1 MVVSFINKQ
10 VLRTW
15 GAKLVITFGVDK
27 INLWQWNQGNTQFLF
42 PEKHALASTEKSLII
57 LHSALS
63 FNLPLEL
70 HASEYE
76 SGHAIEFTS
85 VIGIRNQGEI
95 SRSVWGY
102 FEVVMTVRNATTM
115 RIGVMIKTKKIP
127 RTGGETENKSWEAKF
142 IPTNSM
148 LNFWTVKPGLKNESN
163 VTPVRGELL
172 KQYLLVYDWLSQ
184 PFCVVIRLLWLRVVS
199 YYYCESQ

>member
-27 INLWQWNQGNTQFLF
+27 INFSLLNQGNTQFLF
-42 PEKHALASTEKSLII
+42 PEKQALASTEKSLII

-63 FNLPLEL
+63 FNLPLEF

-76 SGHAIEFTS
+76 FGHAIEFTS

-102 FEVVMTVRNATTM
+102 FEVVMTVRNETTM
-115 RIGVMIKTKKIP
+115 RMG
-127 RTGGETENKSWEAKF
+127 S
-142 IPTNSM
+142 
-148 LNFWTVKPGLKNESN
+148 
-163 VTPVRGELL
+163 
-172 KQYLLVYDWLSQ
+172 
-184 PFCVVIRLLWLRVVS
+184 WLRPKNPS
-199 YYYCESQ
+199 NWRRNRKQICGSKIYPNKFYYKFLNR

>member
-27 INLWQWNQGNTQFLF
+27 INFSQLNHGNTQFLF
-42 PEKHALASTEKSLII
+42 PEKQTHASTEKSLII

-115 RIGVMIKTKKIP
+115 RMGSWLRPKKSLELEEKPKTNL
-127 RTGGETENKSWEAKF
+127 R
-142 IPTNSM
+142 
-148 LNFWTVKPGLKNESN
+148 
-163 VTPVRGELL
+163 
-172 KQYLLVYDWLSQ
+172 KQNLSQ
-184 PFCVVIRLLWLRVVS
+184 QIPCQIFEPLSRDWRMKAM
-199 YYYCESQ
+199 

>member
-1 MVVSFINKQ
+1 M
-10 VLRTW
+10 
-15 GAKLVITFGVDK
+15 DK
-27 INLWQWNQGNTQFLF
+27 INFSQLNHGNTQFLF
-42 PEKHALASTEKSLII
+42 PEKQTLASTEKSLII

-70 HASEYE
+70 RMHASEYE

-115 RIGVMIKTKKIP
+115 RMG
-127 RTGGETENKSWEAKF
+127 S
-142 IPTNSM
+142 
-148 LNFWTVKPGLKNESN
+148 
-163 VTPVRGELL
+163 
-172 KQYLLVYDWLSQ
+172 
-184 PFCVVIRLLWLRVVS
+184 
-199 YYYCESQ
+199 

>member
-127 RTGGETENKSWEAKF
+127 RTGGETENKSSEAKF
-142 IPTNSM
+142 IPTNFM
-148 LNFWTVKPGLKNESN
+148 LNFFN
-163 VTPVRGELL
+163 R
-172 KQYLLVYDWLSQ
+172 
-184 PFCVVIRLLWLRVVS
+184 
-199 YYYCESQ
+199 